1 MFDYALYDPET
12 RAPATDVPP
21 GSCDSQ
27 VHIFG
32 DRDRFPVRPDAAYVV
47 YQATVDAMLDM
58 HHALGIDRGV
68 IVQSTAYGNDHEAMI
83 DALHR
88 AGPNY
93 LGCGI
98 VNDSTSDE
106 ELAELHAAGMR
117 GARFNYH
124 PKLKNRM
131 PDPGEVIRT
140 ARRVAPLG
148 WHLKLH
154 LNSVDPKPITDLLA
168 DVEAPIIIDHMGPL
182 QYEFG
187 MHDPNFAHVC
197 ELLGR
202 GNWWVMLS
210 NGDRRS
216 VAGFPWDDA
225 TAYAREYIA
234 TAPDRVLWGTDW
246 PHPLHSG
253 PVPNDGELLDLLE
266 RYAPDPTQRH
276 QILVNNP
283 QEIFQF
289 N

>member
-1 MFDYALYDPET
+1 MTDYALYDQNT
-12 RAPATDVPP
+12 RASATAVPS
-21 GSCDSQ
+21 GACDSQ

-32 DRDRFPVRPDAAYVV
+32 DRTKFPVKPDAAYVV
-47 YQATVDAMLDM
+47 YQAAVESMLQM
-58 HHALGIDRGV
+58 HRTLGIDRGV
-68 IVQSTAYGNDHEAMI
+68 IVQSTAYGNDH
-83 DALHR
+83 DALVDALKK

-93 LGCGI
+93 LGCGV

-106 ELAELHAAGMR
+106 HLAELHEAGMR

-131 PDPGEVIRT
+131 PEPEEVIRT
-140 ARRVAPLG
+140 AQRVAPFG

-154 LNSVDPKPITDLLA
+154 LNSIDPKPITDLLT

-182 QYEFG
+182 QYEHG
-187 MHDPNFAHVC
+187 LDDPNFMHIC

-216 VAGFPWDDA
+216 IAGHPWDDA

-234 TAPDRVLWGTDW
+234 IAPDRVLWATDW
-246 PHPLHSG
+246 PHPLHPG

-266 RYAPDPTQRH
+266 RYTPDPAQRH
-276 QILVNNP
+276 RILVDNP
-283 QEIFQF
+283 AKIFPF
-289 N
+289 A